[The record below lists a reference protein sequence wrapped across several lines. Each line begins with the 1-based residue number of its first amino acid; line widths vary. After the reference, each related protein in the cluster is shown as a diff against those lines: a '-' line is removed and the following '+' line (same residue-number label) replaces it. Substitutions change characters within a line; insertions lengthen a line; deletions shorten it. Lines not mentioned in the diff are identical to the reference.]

1 MRIVAPA
8 GNMERFYSA
17 VNAGADEI
25 YMGLKGFGAR
35 RNAENFTLEEFKQA
49 LDYAQERGAR
59 IFLTLNTLMKNVEI
73 EFLYQNFKALYEHGL
88 DAVIVQDLGYFRFLK
103 ENFPD
108 IDLNTL
114 MKNVEIEFL
123 YQNFKAL
130 YEHGLDA
137 VIVQDLGYFRFLKEN
152 FPDIDYHGSTQMT
165 VANHVEAEYL
175 RKLGFKRVVLPR
187 EMSFEEIKKIRENT
201 EIELEI
207 FVSGAL
213 CICYSGNCYMSS
225 FIGGRS
231 GNRGMCAQPC
241 RKMYTSS
248 EGDTGY
254 LLSPKDQLMGYEEIK
269 KLKEIGI
276 NSIKIEGRMKEK
288 TYVFEAVN
296 YFKNLINGI
305 KAEERVSS
313 IFNRGYS
320 KGYFY
325 EKRDSVMNRNY
336 PANMGKPIGI
346 ISGKELTLEEN
357 IMLGDGI
364 IYLSKDYETLGG
376 DYINRIEKKNRKEK
390 FKTISGKELT
400 LEENIMLGDGIIYLS
415 KDYET
420 LGGDYINRI
429 EKKNRKEKFKTAEKG
444 DRIILINAP
453 KGAKYVFKNYDKEVN
468 DDIESKLKNS
478 SKKKEISMEFIG
490 KEGEYPLLKVS
501 AVNNQ
506 GKEIVVTI
514 KGDSLIEKA
523 AKRGAEKE
531 NIIEK
536 LSETGDTVFK
546 VKECNVYID
555 NNIFI
560 PLSLL
565 KQLRRD
571 VLEELRIKLVE
582 SHRRN
587 LKTTE
592 IFRIPIEKD
601 EPKHCEVSVMVTND
615 IQEKI
620 VRELG
625 IKKIY
630 KRGFD
635 IARENNLEK
644 IDLNSELA
652 VNLYQ
657 VLKNRNRD
665 VTVGWNLNIGNI
677 YSINEYSKIPN
688 VKTVIITPELS
699 FEQIENI
706 GKVSVRKALLGYSK
720 LKGMYLE
727 LPVFKNGEIITNEQG
742 DKFII
747 RKNELGNDEI
757 YFEKPLN
764 ILSQVKRLGKIGID
778 EVVIELLDE
787 TEEEIRFLIKNIDK
801 KENAYSPYNYER
813 GLF

>member
-49 LDYAQERGAR
+49 LDYAHERGAR
-59 IFLTLNTLMKNVEI
+59 IFLT
-73 EFLYQNFKALYEHGL
+73 
-88 DAVIVQDLGYFRFLK
+88 
-103 ENFPD
+103 
-108 IDLNTL
+108 LNTL

-390 FKTISGKELT
+390 FKT
-400 LEENIMLGDGIIYLS
+400 
-415 KDYET
+415 
-420 LGGDYINRI
+420 
-429 EKKNRKEKFKTAEKG
+429 AEKG

-506 GKEIVVTI
+506 GKEIAVTI

-592 IFRIPIEKD
+592 IFRIPVEKD

-630 KRGFD
+630 RRGVD

-657 VLKNRNRD
+657 VLKNKNKD
-665 VTVGWNLNIGNI
+665 VTVGWNLNVGNI
-677 YSINEYSKIPN
+677 YSLNEYSKIPN

-706 GKVSVRKALLGYSK
+706 GKVPVRKALLGYSK

-742 DKFII
+742 DNFVI

-801 KENAYSPYNYER
+801 KENVYSPYNYER
-813 GLF
+813 GVF

>member
-8 GNMERFYSA
+8 GNMDRFYSA

-35 RNAENFTLEEFKQA
+35 RNADNFTLEEFKQA
-49 LDYAQERGAR
+49 LDYAHERGTR
-59 IFLTLNTLMKNVEI
+59 IFLT
-73 EFLYQNFKALYEHGL
+73 
-88 DAVIVQDLGYFRFLK
+88 
-103 ENFPD
+103 
-108 IDLNTL
+108 LNTL

-152 FPDIDYHGSTQMT
+152 FPDIDYHGSTQTT
-165 VANHVEAEYL
+165 VANHVEANYL
-175 RKLGFKRVVLPR
+175 KSIGFKRVVLPR

-201 EIELEI
+201 DIELEI

-241 RKMYTSS
+241 RKLYTSS
-248 EGDTGY
+248 EGEKGY
-254 LLSPKDQLMGYEEIK
+254 LLSPKDQIMSFEEIQ

-288 TYVFEAVN
+288 TYVHEAVT

-305 KAEERVSS
+305 NTEERISS
-313 IFNRGYS
+313 VFNRGYS

-325 EKRDSVMNRNY
+325 NERENIMNKNY

-346 ISGKELTLEEN
+346 ISGKELLLEED

-376 DYINRIEKKNRKEK
+376 DYINRIEKKNK
-390 FKTISGKELT
+390 
-400 LEENIMLGDGIIYLS
+400 
-415 KDYET
+415 
-420 LGGDYINRI
+420 
-429 EKKNRKEKFKTAEKG
+429 KEKFKTAQKG
-444 DRIILINAP
+444 ERIILINAP
-453 KGAKYVFKNYDKEVN
+453 KGAKYVFKNYDKNIN
-468 DDIESKLKNS
+468 DDIEIKLKNAG
-478 SKKKEISMEFIG
+478 KKKDISLEFIG
-490 KEGEYPLLKVS
+490 KEGETPVLT
-501 AVNNQ
+501 AWTINNK
-506 GKEIVVTI
+506 GEKIYSVV
-514 KGDSLIEKA
+514 KGENIIEKA
-523 AKRGAEKE
+523 SKRGAEKE
-531 NIIEK
+531 NVIEK
-536 LSETGDTVFK
+536 LSETGETVFK
-546 VKECNVYID
+546 VKNCDVYID
-555 NNIFI
+555 NNIFL
-560 PLSLL
+560 PLSVL
-565 KQLRRD
+565 KQMRRD
-571 VLEELRIKLVE
+571 VLEKLRIKLLE
-582 SHRRN
+582 SYRRK
-587 LKTTE
+587 LEKTE

-601 EPKHCEVSVMVTND
+601 KIKNCEISVMVTND
-615 IQEKI
+615 EQEKI

-630 KRGFD
+630 RRGFD
-635 IARENNLEK
+635 VARENNLEK
-644 IDLNSELA
+644 IDLSEKLA
-652 VNLYQ
+652 TNLYQ
-657 VLKNRNRD
+657 VLENKNND
-665 VTVGWNLNIGNI
+665 VTVGWNLNVGNI
-677 YSINEYSKIPN
+677 YSLNEYGKIPN

-720 LKGMYLE
+720 LKGMYIE
-727 LPVFKNGEIITNEQG
+727 LPIFKNGEIITNEQG
-742 DKFII
+742 DKFIV
-747 RKNELGNDEI
+747 RKNNLGNDEI

-787 TEEEIRFLIKNIDK
+787 TCEEIKYLLQNIDK
-801 KENAYSPYNYER
+801 KENLYSPYNYER
-813 GLF
+813 GVF

>member
-8 GNMERFYSA
+8 GNMDRFYSA

-35 RNAENFTLEEFKQA
+35 RNADNFTLEEFKQA
-49 LDYAQERGAR
+49 LDYAHKRGTR

-103 ENFPD
+103 ENFP
-108 IDLNTL
+108 N
-114 MKNVEIEFL
+114 
-123 YQNFKAL
+123 
-130 YEHGLDA
+130 
-137 VIVQDLGYFRFLKEN
+137 
-152 FPDIDYHGSTQMT
+152 IDYHGSTQTT
-165 VANHVEAEYL
+165 VANHVEANYL
-175 RKLGFKRVVLPR
+175 KSIGFKRVVLPR

-201 EIELEI
+201 DIELEI

-241 RKMYTSS
+241 RKFYTSS
-248 EGDTGY
+248 EGEKGY
-254 LLSPKDQLMGYEEIK
+254 LLSPKDQLMSFEEIQ

-288 TYVFEAVN
+288 TYVHEAVT

-305 KAEERVSS
+305 NTEERVSS
-313 IFNRGYS
+313 VFNRGYS

-325 EKRDSVMNRNY
+325 NERENIMNKNY

-346 ISGKELTLEEN
+346 ISGKELLLEED

-376 DYINRIEKKNRKEK
+376 DYINRIEKKNK
-390 FKTISGKELT
+390 
-400 LEENIMLGDGIIYLS
+400 
-415 KDYET
+415 
-420 LGGDYINRI
+420 
-429 EKKNRKEKFKTAEKG
+429 KEKFKTAQKG
-444 DRIILINAP
+444 ERIILINAP
-453 KGAKYVFKNYDKEVN
+453 KGAKYFFKNYDKNIN
-468 DDIESKLKNS
+468 DDIEIKLKNAE
-478 SKKKEISMEFIG
+478 KKKDISLEFIG
-490 KEGEYPLLKVS
+490 KEGETPVLI
-501 AVNNQ
+501 AWTTNNR
-506 GKEIVVTI
+506 GEKIYSVV
-514 KGDSLIEKA
+514 KGENIIEKA
-523 AKRGAEKE
+523 SKRGAEKE
-531 NIIEK
+531 NVIEK
-536 LSETGDTVFK
+536 LSETGETVFK
-546 VKECNVYID
+546 VKNCDVYID
-555 NNIFI
+555 NNIFL
-560 PLSLL
+560 PLSVL
-565 KQLRRD
+565 KQMRRD
-571 VLEELRIKLVE
+571 VLEKLRIKLLE
-582 SHRRN
+582 SYRRK
-587 LKTTE
+587 LEKTE

-601 EPKHCEVSVMVTND
+601 KIKNCEISVMVTND
-615 IQEKI
+615 EQEKI

-630 KRGFD
+630 RRGFD
-635 IARENNLEK
+635 VARENNLEK
-644 IDLNSELA
+644 IDLSEKLA
-652 VNLYQ
+652 TNLYQ
-657 VLKNRNRD
+657 VLENKNND
-665 VTVGWNLNIGNI
+665 VTVGWNLNVGNI
-677 YSINEYSKIPN
+677 YSLNEYGKIPN

-720 LKGMYLE
+720 LKGMYIE
-727 LPVFKNGEIITNEQG
+727 LPIFKNGEIITNEQG
-742 DKFII
+742 DKFIV
-747 RKNELGNDEI
+747 RKNNLGNDEI

-787 TEEEIRFLIKNIDK
+787 TCEEIKYLLQNIDK
-801 KENAYSPYNYER
+801 KENLYSPYNYER
-813 GLF
+813 GVF

>member
-8 GNMERFYSA
+8 GNMDRFYSA

-35 RNAENFTLEEFKQA
+35 RNADNFTLEEFKQA
-49 LDYAQERGAR
+49 LDYAHERGTR

-103 ENFPD
+103 ENFP
-108 IDLNTL
+108 N
-114 MKNVEIEFL
+114 
-123 YQNFKAL
+123 
-130 YEHGLDA
+130 
-137 VIVQDLGYFRFLKEN
+137 
-152 FPDIDYHGSTQMT
+152 IDYHGSTQTT
-165 VANHVEAEYL
+165 VANHVEANYL
-175 RKLGFKRVVLPR
+175 KSIGFKRVVLPR

-201 EIELEI
+201 DIELEI

-241 RKMYTSS
+241 RKLYTSS
-248 EGDTGY
+248 EGEKGY
-254 LLSPKDQLMGYEEIK
+254 LLSPKDQLMSFEEIQ

-288 TYVFEAVN
+288 TYVHEAVT

-305 KAEERVSS
+305 NTEERVSS
-313 IFNRGYS
+313 VFNRGYS

-325 EKRDSVMNRNY
+325 NERENIMNKNY

-346 ISGKELTLEEN
+346 ISGKELLLEED

-376 DYINRIEKKNRKEK
+376 DYINRIEKKNK
-390 FKTISGKELT
+390 
-400 LEENIMLGDGIIYLS
+400 
-415 KDYET
+415 
-420 LGGDYINRI
+420 
-429 EKKNRKEKFKTAEKG
+429 KEKFKTAQKG
-444 DRIILINAP
+444 ERIILINAP
-453 KGAKYVFKNYDKEVN
+453 KGAKYVFKNYDKNIN
-468 DDIESKLKNS
+468 DDIEIKLKNAG
-478 SKKKEISMEFIG
+478 KKKDISLEFIG
-490 KEGEYPLLKVS
+490 KEGETPVLT
-501 AVNNQ
+501 AWTTNNR
-506 GKEIVVTI
+506 GEKIYSVV
-514 KGDSLIEKA
+514 KGENIIEKA
-523 AKRGAEKE
+523 SKRGAEKE
-531 NIIEK
+531 NVIEK
-536 LSETGDTVFK
+536 LSETGETVFK
-546 VKECNVYID
+546 VKNCDVYID
-555 NNIFI
+555 NNIFL
-560 PLSLL
+560 PLSVL
-565 KQLRRD
+565 KQMRRD
-571 VLEELRIKLVE
+571 VLEKLRIKLLE
-582 SHRRN
+582 SYRRK
-587 LKTTE
+587 LEKTE

-601 EPKHCEVSVMVTND
+601 KIKNCEISVMVTND
-615 IQEKI
+615 EQEKI

-630 KRGFD
+630 RRGFD
-635 IARENNLEK
+635 VARENNLEK
-644 IDLNSELA
+644 IDLSEKLA
-652 VNLYQ
+652 TNLYQ
-657 VLKNRNRD
+657 VLENKNND
-665 VTVGWNLNIGNI
+665 VTVGWNLNVGNI
-677 YSINEYSKIPN
+677 YSLNEYGKIPN

-720 LKGMYLE
+720 LKGMYIE
-727 LPVFKNGEIITNEQG
+727 LPIFKNGEIITNEQG
-742 DKFII
+742 DKFIV
-747 RKNELGNDEI
+747 RKNNLGNDEI

-787 TEEEIRFLIKNIDK
+787 TCEEIKYLLQNIDK
-801 KENAYSPYNYER
+801 KENLYSPYNYER
-813 GLF
+813 GVF

>member
-49 LDYAQERGAR
+49 LDYAHERGAR

-73 EFLYQNFKALYEHGL
+73 EFLYQNFKALYE
-88 DAVIVQDLGYFRFLK
+88 Y
-103 ENFPD
+103 
-108 IDLNTL
+108 
-114 MKNVEIEFL
+114 
-123 YQNFKAL
+123 
-130 YEHGLDA
+130 GLDA

-288 TYVFEAVN
+288 NYVFEAVN

-390 FKTISGKELT
+390 FKT
-400 LEENIMLGDGIIYLS
+400 
-415 KDYET
+415 
-420 LGGDYINRI
+420 
-429 EKKNRKEKFKTAEKG
+429 AEKG

-490 KEGEYPLLKVS
+490 REGEYPLLKVS

-514 KGDSLIEKA
+514 KGESLIEKA

-571 VLEELRIKLVE
+571 ALEELRIKLVE

-601 EPKHCEVSVMVTND
+601 EPKHCEVSVVVTND

-657 VLKNRNRD
+657 VLKNKNRD
-665 VTVGWNLNIGNI
+665 VTVGWNLNVGNI
-677 YSINEYSKIPN
+677 YSLNEYSKIPN

-706 GKVSVRKALLGYSK
+706 GKIPVRKALLGYSK

-742 DKFII
+742 DKFVI

-813 GLF
+813 GVF

>member
-49 LDYAQERGAR
+49 LDYAHERGAR
-59 IFLTLNTLMKNVEI
+59 IFLT
-73 EFLYQNFKALYEHGL
+73 
-88 DAVIVQDLGYFRFLK
+88 
-103 ENFPD
+103 
-108 IDLNTL
+108 LNTL

-165 VANHVEAEYL
+165 VANHIEAEYL

-288 TYVFEAVN
+288 NYVFEAVN
-296 YFKNLINGI
+296 YFKNLINGM

-376 DYINRIEKKNRKEK
+376 DYINRIEKKNK
-390 FKTISGKELT
+390 
-400 LEENIMLGDGIIYLS
+400 
-415 KDYET
+415 
-420 LGGDYINRI
+420 
-429 EKKNRKEKFKTAEKG
+429 KEKFKTAEKG

-453 KGAKYVFKNYDKEVN
+453 KGAKYVFKNYDKKVN

-506 GKEIVVTI
+506 GKEIAVTI
-514 KGDSLIEKA
+514 KGESLIEKA

-571 VLEELRIKLVE
+571 VLEELRIKLME

-587 LKTTE
+587 LKTIE
-592 IFRIPIEKD
+592 IFRIPVEKD

-630 KRGFD
+630 RRGFD

-657 VLKNRNRD
+657 VLKNKNKD
-665 VTVGWNLNIGNI
+665 VTVGWNLNVGNI
-677 YSINEYSKIPN
+677 YSLNEYSKIPN

-706 GKVSVRKALLGYSK
+706 GKIPVRKALLGYSK

-742 DKFII
+742 DKFVI

-813 GLF
+813 GVF

>member
-49 LDYAQERGAR
+49 LDYAHERGAR
-59 IFLTLNTLMKNVEI
+59 IFLT
-73 EFLYQNFKALYEHGL
+73 
-88 DAVIVQDLGYFRFLK
+88 
-103 ENFPD
+103 
-108 IDLNTL
+108 LNTL

-390 FKTISGKELT
+390 FKT
-400 LEENIMLGDGIIYLS
+400 
-415 KDYET
+415 
-420 LGGDYINRI
+420 
-429 EKKNRKEKFKTAEKG
+429 AEKG

-490 KEGEYPLLKVS
+490 REGEYPLLKVS

-514 KGDSLIEKA
+514 KGESLIEKA

-571 VLEELRIKLVE
+571 ALEELRIKLVE

-630 KRGFD
+630 RRGFD

-657 VLKNRNRD
+657 VLKNKNKD
-665 VTVGWNLNIGNI
+665 VTVGWNLNVGNI
-677 YSINEYSKIPN
+677 YSLNEYSRIPN

-706 GKVSVRKALLGYSK
+706 GKVPVRKALLGYSK

-742 DKFII
+742 DNFVI

-813 GLF
+813 GVF

>member
-1 MRIVAPA
+1 MKIVAPA

-49 LDYAQERGAR
+49 LDYAHERGTR

-73 EFLYQNFKALYEHGL
+73 EFLYHNFK
-88 DAVIVQDLGYFRFLK
+88 V
-103 ENFPD
+103 
-108 IDLNTL
+108 
-114 MKNVEIEFL
+114 
-123 YQNFKAL
+123 L

-165 VANHVEAEYL
+165 AANHVEANYL
-175 RKLGFKRVVLPR
+175 KSLGFRRVVLPR

-201 EIELEI
+201 DIELEI

-241 RKMYTSS
+241 RKMYTSNTG
-248 EGDTGY
+248 EKGY
-254 LLSPKDQLMGYEEIK
+254 LLSPKDQLMSFDEIQ

-288 TYVFEAVN
+288 NYVFEAVS
-296 YFKNLINGI
+296 YFKNLIQGNNV
-305 KAEERVSS
+305 KERVSS

-325 EKRDSVMNRNY
+325 DNGSAENIMNKNY
-336 PANMGKPIGI
+336 PANMGKPLGI
-346 ISGKELTLEEN
+346 ISGKELKLEED

-376 DYINRIEKKNRKEK
+376 DYINRIEKKNK
-390 FKTISGKELT
+390 
-400 LEENIMLGDGIIYLS
+400 
-415 KDYET
+415 KD
-420 LGGDYINRI
+420 R
-429 EKKNRKEKFKTAEKG
+429 FKTAEKG

-453 KGAKYVFKNYDKEVN
+453 KGAKYVFKNYDKNIN
-468 DDIESKLKNS
+468 DDIEGKFKNAG
-478 SKKKEISMEFIG
+478 KKKDVILTFVG
-490 KEGEYPLLKVS
+490 REGEYPVLTAETINNRRKVIK
-501 AVNNQ
+501 A
-506 GKEIVVTI
+506 EI
-514 KGDSLIEKA
+514 KGETLIEKA
-523 AKRGAEKE
+523 AKRGADKD
-531 NIIEK
+531 NVAEK
-536 LSETGDTVFK
+536 LSETGETTFF

-555 NNIFI
+555 NNIFL
-560 PLSLL
+560 PLSVL
-565 KQLRRD
+565 KQMRRD
-571 VLEELRIKLVE
+571 VLEKLSTELIE
-582 SHRRN
+582 SHRREHSE
-587 LKTTE
+587 K
-592 IFRIPIEKD
+592 IFRIKIETD
-601 EPKHCEVSVMVTND
+601 ERKNPEISVMVTTDKQAEVVKN
-615 IQEKI
+615 
-620 VRELG
+620 LG

-630 KRGFD
+630 RRGAD

-644 IDLNSELA
+644 VDLNSPLA

-657 VLKNRNRD
+657 VLENKTNN

-677 YSINEYSKIPN
+677 YSLYEYSKIPQ
-688 VKTVIITPELS
+688 VKTVILSPELS
-699 FEQIENI
+699 YEQIENI
-706 GKVSVRKALLGYSK
+706 GKAPVRKALLGYSK

-742 DKFII
+742 DNFIV

-764 ILSQVKRLGKIGID
+764 VLSQVKRLGKIGID

-787 TEEEIRFLIKNIDK
+787 NEEEIKYIIKNIDK
-801 KENAYSPYNYER
+801 KENVYRPYNYER
-813 GLF
+813 GVF